1 MDNLVEEIK
10 EINQENDIFGT
21 YNKAKSICDF
31 LELDSNKEILEKNKD
46 DIILL
51 EMKMKGSEE
60 KWQRKFTM

>member
-31 LELDSNKEILEKNKD
+31 LELDSNKEICEKCMNRNVKVAFF
-46 DIILL
+46 
-51 EMKMKGSEE
+51 SS
-60 KWQRKFTM
+60 F